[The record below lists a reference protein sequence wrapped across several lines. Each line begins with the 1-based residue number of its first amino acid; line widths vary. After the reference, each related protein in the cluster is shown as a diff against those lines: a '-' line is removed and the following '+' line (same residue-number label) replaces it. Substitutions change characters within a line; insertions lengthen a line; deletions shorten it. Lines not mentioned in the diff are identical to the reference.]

1 MTLEHVASGEK
12 VPKGSPDW
20 WRPSLEMCH
29 ARDVVLY
36 SFSISATEA
45 SWPDMMNLEMAIIEV

>member
-1 MTLEHVASGEK
+1 MTFEHIASGEK

-20 WRPSLEMCH
+20 WRPSLEMCR

-36 SFSISATEA
+36 SSSISTTEP
-45 SWPDMMNLEMAIIEV
+45 S